1 MRRGV
6 IMARYINDIEVGASA
21 RDLTGMKFSRLT
33 VTHLAGRKES
43 RANKPLLWACDC
55 ECGKKALVVSIELT
69 SGDTKS
75 CGCYLEE
82 YLEKSN
88 QRFREEYQTHGLSG
102 TKEHGAWKRIKS
114 RVFNKNNQDYKV
126 YSKVGMSDSFANDFT
141 EFLRDIGKI
150 PNEMRGRVS
159 VDRIDNT
166 KGYVEGNV
174 RWATDAEQAR
184 NKGMYTN
191 NKSGVTGVYNQQ
203 GKYWVA
209 NWYVAPKKQKS
220 RYFSIERYG
229 DELSFLMAC
238 EYRQHQ
244 IDLLNLAGS
253 GYTENHGI
261 AKECVHD

>member
-1 MRRGV
+1 
-6 IMARYINDIEVGASA
+6 MAKYINGIKVGGSA
-21 RDLTGMKFSRLT
+21 KDLTGKRFGRLV
-33 VTHLAGRKES
+33 VTHLEGRKED
-43 RANKPLLWACDC
+43 RRNRPLLWACDC
-55 ECGKKALVVSIELT
+55 ECGKKALVVSIDLT

-88 QRFREEYQTHGLSG
+88 QRFREKYQTHGLSG
-102 TKEHGAWKRIKS
+102 TREHSAWKRIKA
-114 RVFNKNNQDYKV
+114 RVFNENHQDYEV

-141 EFLRDIGKI
+141 AFLEDIGKI
-150 PNEMRGRVS
+150 PDCLKGRVS

-166 KGYVEGNV
+166 KGYIEGNV
-174 RWATDAEQAR
+174 RWATDTEQAR

-220 RYFSIERYG
+220 RYFSIEKYG

-238 EYRQHQ
+238 EYREHQ
-244 IDLLNLAGS
+244 IDLLNLAGA
-253 GYTENHGI
+253 GYTENHG
-261 AKECVHD
+261 K